1 MPSKSEVNRKNNK
14 YGMISKVIQNELF
27 VVYVAFL
34 KSSRGSVII
43 RFSSEIVSCLWGVA
57 CNLNDELV
65 V

>member
-1 MPSKSEVNRKNNK
+1 MPSKSEVNRNNK
-14 YGMISKVIQNELF
+14 FGMNSKVMQNELF

-34 KSSRGSVII
+34 KSSRSNVII
-43 RFSSEIVSCLWGVA
+43 RFKSEIVNGLRGGVA